1 MESLYQI
8 GKVNFKFNLLPHILL
23 SLLFL
28 LLSPFISGV
37 ENLDASRTAR
47 VLELYVSL
55 LGIILLIPIFLPEQ
69 NKDIRELMNSKFIT
83 LTAVHVIR
91 IIQACIVLIIFI
103 FSYIIFL
110 KINNCTFPVINYFL
124 GTLLEAVFL
133 GGMGILAYSFSD
145 QIAIAYMLPMVYYI
159 MAMGGGSKLLKNFYL
174 FSMTIG
180 SYNEKTYLGV
190 SGLVM
195 IIVGIGYREIRKS

>member
-1 MESLYQI
+1 MESIYQI
-8 GKVNFKFNLLPHILL
+8 GKVNLKFNLSPHIFL

-28 LLSPFISGV
+28 LLSPFLLGV

-69 NKDIRELMNSKFIT
+69 NKDVRDLMNSKFVP
-83 LTAVHVIR
+83 LTPVHIIR
-91 IIQACIVLIIFI
+91 IIQACIVLTIFI
-103 FSYIIFL
+103 SSYIIYL
-110 KINNCTFPVINYFL
+110 KINNCTFPTMYYFW
-124 GTLLEAVFL
+124 GTLAEAVFL
-133 GGMGILAYSFSD
+133 GGMGVLAYSIFD

-174 FSMTIG
+174 FSITTG
-180 SYNEKTYLGV
+180 SYHEKIYLGI
-190 SGLVM
+190 SGLIM
-195 IIVGIGYREIRKS
+195 IIVGIGFREIRKS